1 MEKLG
6 VGMDI
11 FGGIFKGKKVLVTGD
26 TGFKGSWMCLWLK
39 SLGADVYGFALP
51 AKTPHDN
58 FVTTGLEKQIHHQN
72 GDIRHLES
80 MKAFFQKV
88 NPDFAF
94 HLAAQALVI
103 QSYDDPVE
111 TFSSNLMGTVH
122 FFECVRAT
130 PSVRVAVNV
139 SSDKCYDNKEW
150 VWGYRENDPMGGKD
164 PYSAS
169 KGCAELIFNSYLN
182 SFFKGNDTCA
192 VASGRAG
199 NVIGG
204 GDWADNR
211 IIPDVFRAFKGNQ
224 PVHVRNPF
232 STRPWQFVLEPV
244 YGYMKLAQRLWE
256 SPLEFQGGWNF
267 GPLDNHNY
275 SVGDLLAKVQDRIP
289 SLKVETPVLTEKPH
303 EAHLLKL
310 DISKAVTL
318 LNWKPLLNFEQT
330 VDFTVQGYLDEIENS
345 GSLYEAR
352 LRQIEAYAQNYFS
365 NSFKSSP
372 A

>member
-1 MEKLG
+1 
-6 VGMDI
+6 MDL

-26 TGFKGSWMCLWLK
+26 TGFKGSWMCLWLNA
-39 SLGADVYGFALP
+39 LGAKVYGYSLP
-51 AKTPHDN
+51 PKTPDDN
-58 FVTTGLEKQIHHQN
+58 FIKSGLNSKIYHED
-72 GDIRHLES
+72 GDIRNLEQ
-80 MKAFFQKV
+80 MKAFFRKV

-103 QSYDDPVE
+103 PSYENPAE

-122 FFECVRAT
+122 FFECIRAT
-130 PSVRVAVNV
+130 PSIRVAINV

-150 VWGYRENDPMGGKD
+150 VWGYRENDPMAGKD

-169 KGCAELIFNSYLN
+169 KGCAELIFNSYLH
-182 SFFKGNDTCA
+182 SFFSSTESCA
-192 VASGRAG
+192 VASARAG

-204 GDWADNR
+204 GDWAQNR
-211 IIPDVFRAFKGNQ
+211 IIPDVFRAYKENE
-224 PVHVRNPF
+224 PVHIRNPF

-244 YGYMKLAQRLWE
+244 YGYMKLAEKLWQ
-256 SPLEFQGGWNF
+256 SPQQFQGGWNF

-275 SVGDLLAKVQDRIP
+275 SVGDLISK
-289 SLKVETPVLTEKPH
+289 LKEILPQIQIVTPELKEKPH

-330 VDFTVQGYLDEIENS
+330 VQFTVQGYLDEIDPSKNI
-345 GSLYEAR
+345 YQAR
-352 LRQIEAYAQNYFS
+352 LKQIEAYAQNYFIQ
-365 NSFKSSP
+365 NKTTSP

>member
-1 MEKLG
+1 MENLG
-6 VGMDI
+6 IRMDL

-26 TGFKGSWMCLWLK
+26 SGFKGSWMCLWLK
-39 SLGADVYGFALP
+39 ALGAEVYGYSLP
-51 AKTPHDN
+51 PKTPADN
-58 FVTTGLEKQIHHQN
+58 FVTTGLASRIHHQD
-72 GDIRHLES
+72 GDIRDLDS
-80 MKAFFQKV
+80 MKSFFRKV
-88 NPDFAF
+88 NPDIAF

-130 PSVRVAVNV
+130 PSVRVAVNI

-169 KGCAELIFNSYLN
+169 KGCAELIFSSYLN
-182 SFFKGNDTCA
+182 SFFNRSGACA

-204 GDWADNR
+204 GDWAENR
-211 IIPDVFRAFKGNQ
+211 IIPDVFRAVQNNS
-224 PVHVRNPF
+224 PVQVRNPH

-244 YGYMKLAQRLWE
+244 YGYMKLAENLWN
-256 SPLEFQGGWNF
+256 SPGEYQSGWNF

-275 SVGDLLAKVQDRIP
+275 SVGQLLEKIKVLVP
-289 SLKVETPVLTEKPH
+289 SLQIQTPAITQKPH

-310 DISKAVTL
+310 DISKAVTQ
-318 LNWKPLLNFEQT
+318 LNWRPLLNFQQT
-330 VDFTVQGYLDEIENS
+330 VEFTVQGYLDDLNPGID
-345 GSLYEAR
+345 LYKAR
-352 LRQIEAYAQNYFS
+352 LAQIEAYSQNFFLPIS
-365 NSFKSSP
+365 NDIP

>member
-1 MEKLG
+1 MENLG
-6 VGMDI
+6 IGMDL

-26 TGFKGSWMCLWLK
+26 SGFKGSWMCLWLK
-39 SLGADVYGFALP
+39 ALGADVYGYSLP
-51 AKTPHDN
+51 PKTPADN
-58 FVTTGLEKQIHHQN
+58 FVTTGLASRIYHQD
-72 GDIRHLES
+72 GDIRDLDS
-80 MKAFFQKV
+80 MKSFFRKV

-103 QSYDDPVE
+103 QSYDNPVE

-130 PSVRVAVNV
+130 PSVRVAVNI

-182 SFFKGNDTCA
+182 SFFNRSGACA
-192 VASGRAG
+192 VASGSAG

-204 GDWADNR
+204 GDWAENR
-211 IIPDVFRAFKGNQ
+211 IIPDVFRAVQQNK
-224 PVHVRNPF
+224 PVEVRNPH

-244 YGYMKLAQRLWE
+244 FGYMKLAEKLWN
-256 SPLEFQGGWNF
+256 SPSQYQSGWNF

-275 SVGDLLAKVQDRIP
+275 SVGQLLEKVQARIP
-289 SLKVETPVLTEKPH
+289 SLEIHSPQQTEKPH

-310 DISKAVTL
+310 DISKAVTQ
-318 LNWKPLLNFEQT
+318 LNWRPLLNFHQT
-330 VDFTVQGYLDEIENS
+330 VEFTVQGYLDELTP
-345 GSLYEAR
+345 GKDLYEAR
-352 LRQIEAYAQNYFS
+352 LAQIEAYSQNYFIPIS
-365 NSFKSSP
+365 NDIP

>member
-1 MEKLG
+1 MENLG
-6 VGMDI
+6 IEMDI
-11 FGGIFKGKKVLVTGD
+11 FSGIFHGKKVLITGD
-26 TGFKGSWMCLWLK
+26 TGFKGSWMSLWMK
-39 SLGADVYGFALP
+39 ALGAEVYGYSLP
-51 AKTPHDN
+51 VKTAKDN
-58 FVTTGLEKQIHHQN
+58 FETTGLNNVIHHHD
-72 GDIRHLES
+72 GDIRDLDS
-80 MKAFFQKV
+80 MKAFFHKV
-88 NPDFAF
+88 KPDFAF

-103 QSYDDPVE
+103 QSYEDPVE

-169 KGCAELIFNSYLN
+169 KGCAELIFNSYLS
-182 SFFKGNDTCA
+182 SFFQSPNFCA
-192 VASGRAG
+192 IGSGRAG

-204 GDWADNR
+204 GDWAENR
-211 IIPDVFRAFKGNQ
+211 IIPDVFRAYQEKK
-224 PVHVRNPF
+224 PVHVRNPY

-244 YGYMKLAQRLWE
+244 YGYMRLAQRLWE
-256 SPLEFQGGWNF
+256 SPQEFQGGWNF

-275 SVGDLLAKVQDRIP
+275 SVGDLLSK
-289 SLKVETPVLTEKPH
+289 LKEKLPQLEIITPKTNEKPH

-310 DISKAVTL
+310 DISKSVTL

-330 VDFTVQGYLDEIENS
+330 IEFTIQGYLDELQPTKD
-345 GSLYEAR
+345 LYQLR
-352 LRQIEAYAQNYFS
+352 LNQIEAYTQNYFIS
-365 NSFKSSP
+365 NKTTSP

>member
-1 MEKLG
+1 MENLD

-11 FGGIFKGKKVLVTGD
+11 FGGLFRGKKVLITGD
-26 TGFKGSWMCLWLK
+26 TGFKGSWMCLWMK
-39 SLGADVYGFALP
+39 SLGADVYGYALP
-51 AKTPHDN
+51 PVSPDDN
-58 FVTTGLEKQIHHQN
+58 FVTTGLAQKINHQD
-72 GDIRHLES
+72 GDIRDLEA
-80 MKAFFQKV
+80 MKAFFSKV
-88 NPDFAF
+88 KPDIAF

-103 QSYDDPVE
+103 PSYQNPVE

-130 PSVRVAVNV
+130 PSVKAAVNV

-169 KGCAELIFNSYLN
+169 KGCAELIFHSYLH
-182 SFFKGNDTCA
+182 SFFSAPGTCA

-204 GDWADNR
+204 GDWAENR
-211 IIPDVFRAFKGNQ
+211 IIPDVFRAYKANQ
-224 PVHVRNPF
+224 PVHIRNPY

-244 YGYMKLAQRLWE
+244 YGYMKLAQRLWH
-256 SPLEFQGGWNF
+256 SPSEFQGGWNF

-275 SVGDLLAKVQDRIP
+275 SVGDLLEKLTDRLPRISVVTP
-289 SLKVETPVLTEKPH
+289 DLKEKPH

-318 LNWKPLLNFEQT
+318 LDWKPLLNFEQT
-330 VDFTVQGYLDEIENS
+330 VEFTIQGYLDEMDS
-345 GSLYEAR
+345 DTDVYQAR
-352 LRQIEAYAQNYFS
+352 LQQIEAYAQNFFIQ
-365 NSFKSSP
+365 NKTKSP

>member
-1 MEKLG
+1 MENLG
-6 VGMDI
+6 VGMDL
-11 FGGIFKGKKVLVTGD
+11 FGGIFKGKKILVTGD
-26 TGFKGSWMCLWLK
+26 SGFKGSWMCLWLK
-39 SLGADVYGFALP
+39 ALGADVYGYSLP
-51 AKTPHDN
+51 PKTTSDN
-58 FVTTGLEKQIHHQN
+58 FVTTGLNEKIYHQD
-72 GDIRHLES
+72 GDIRNLDS
-80 MKAFFQKV
+80 MKSFFRKV
-88 NPDFAF
+88 NPDIAF

-130 PSVRVAVNV
+130 PSVRVAVNI

-150 VWGYRENDPMGGKD
+150 VWGYRENDAMGGKD

-182 SFFKGNDTCA
+182 SFFNKTGACA

-204 GDWADNR
+204 GDWAENR
-211 IIPDVFRAFKGNQ
+211 IIPDVFRAVQQNSSVQ
-224 PVHVRNPF
+224 VRNPY

-244 YGYMKLAQRLWE
+244 YGYMKLAEKLWI
-256 SPLEFQGGWNF
+256 SPTEYQSGWNF

-275 SVGDLLAKVQDRIP
+275 SVGQLLEKVQARIP
-289 SLKVETPVLTEKPH
+289 SLKIQSPEIVGKPH

-318 LNWKPLLNFEQT
+318 LNWRPLLNFHQT
-330 VDFTVQGYLDEIENS
+330 VEFTVQGYLDELNP
-345 GSLYEAR
+345 GKDLFEAR
-352 LRQIEAYAQNYFS
+352 LAQIESYSQNYFIPIS
-365 NSFKSSP
+365 NDIP

>member
-1 MEKLG
+1 MENLG
-6 VGMDI
+6 LGMDL

-26 TGFKGSWMCLWLK
+26 SGFKGSWMCLWLK
-39 SLGADVYGFALP
+39 ALGADVYGYSLP
-51 AKTPHDN
+51 AKLSLDN
-58 FVTTGLEKQIHHQN
+58 FVTTRLSAKIQHRD
-72 GDIRHLES
+72 GDIRDLES
-80 MKAFFQKV
+80 MKAFFHKV
-88 NPDFAF
+88 QPDIAF

-103 QSYDDPVE
+103 QSYDDPVD

-122 FFECVRAT
+122 FFECVKST
-130 PSVRVAVNV
+130 PSIRAAVNV

-169 KGCAELIFNSYLN
+169 KGCAELIFNSYLH
-182 SFFKGNDTCA
+182 SFFHTPGSCA

-204 GDWADNR
+204 GDWAENR
-211 IIPDVFRAFKGNQ
+211 IIPDVFRAYMAGK
-224 PVHVRNPF
+224 PVQVRNPF

-244 YGYMKLAQRLWE
+244 FGYMKLAEKLWL
-256 SPLEFQGGWNF
+256 SPNEFQGGWNF

-275 SVGDLLAKVQDRIP
+275 SVGQLLEKVQQRIP
-289 SLKVETPVLTEKPH
+289 ELQVESPELKAKPH

-310 DISKAVTL
+310 DISKSVSL
-318 LNWKPLLNFEQT
+318 LNWRPLLTFDQT
-330 VDFTVQGYLDEIENS
+330 VQFTVQGYLDEINPVS
-345 GSLYEAR
+345 DLYEAR
-352 LRQIEAYAQNYFS
+352 LKQIEAYSQNFFISSS
-365 NSFKSSP
+365 NNTP